1 MNEKTEMK
9 INVPQMNLPEMPF
22 WEQKQQYWVLLTE
35 EKRICKISDK
45 QENEYMFL
53 FEFPDDFEFSQH
65 NNYKIINGELVF
77 DEMVYEE
84 IEPQPTEEQLRI
96 TELEQQLIETEIS
109 MTEMDLQNIET
120 EQTVTDLDLRLTI
133 LEG

>member
-1 MNEKTEMK
+1 MEILNGYE
-9 INVPQMNLPEMPF
+9 NLETLEPI
-22 WEQKQQYWVLLTE
+22 KQWYVKLNKE
-35 EKRICKISDK
+35 NRICMVTGIK
-45 QENEYMFL
+45 QEEEQFL
-53 FEFPDDFEFSQH
+53 FEFPDDFNISQH